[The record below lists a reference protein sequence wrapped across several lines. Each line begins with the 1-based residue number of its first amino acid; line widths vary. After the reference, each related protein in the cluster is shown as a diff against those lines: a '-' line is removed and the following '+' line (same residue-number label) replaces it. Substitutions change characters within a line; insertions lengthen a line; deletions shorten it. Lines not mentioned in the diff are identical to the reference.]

1 MEDIIQEK
9 ISADH
14 LLYVSLKYTKTG
26 DVIINLILRWKSLIN
41 RCFDVL
47 FKDAQKRKRIKAIP
61 TIPKQRIEVLKELF
75 KGNDIVMKVIEVYEF
90 FYKIQGLEKNVEHEY
105 RKNLTLNV
113 FYNGNWIAINM
124 DKLKEYNALL
134 ESFISFVKQVF

>member
-26 DVIINLILRWKSLIN
+26 DVIINLILRWKSIIN
-41 RCFDVL
+41 RCFDAL
-47 FKDAQKRKRIKAIP
+47 LADAKKRKKIKEIP
-61 TIPKQRIEVLKELF
+61 TIPKHRIEILKEMF
-75 KGNDIVMKVIEVYEF
+75 KDNENVTKVIEVYEF
-90 FYKIQGLEKNVEHEY
+90 FNKIQGLDKNVEHEY

-113 FYNGNWIAINM
+113 FYNGQWIAINM

-134 ESFISFVKQVF
+134 ESFISFVKQSF